1 MQEGRANAVKLEG
14 GIEICPQVKAIVDA
28 GIPVVGHLGLTPQSI
43 NTMGGYK
50 VQGRSE
56 HEREKLLDDAKAL
69 EKAGA
74 CALVLEVVPK
84 DLAQE
89 VTELINIPTIGIGAG
104 SDCDGQVLV
113 LQDLLG
119 FDDSFTPKFLKRY
132 ANLGEIITDAL
143 SNYDNDV
150 KEKSF
155 PSDKHTYS

>member
-1 MQEGRANAVKLEG
+1 M
-14 GIEICPQVKAIVDA
+14 
-28 GIPVVGHLGLTPQSI
+28 S
-43 NTMGGYK
+43 
-50 VQGRSE
+50 
-56 HEREKLLDDAKAL
+56 DAKAL
-69 EKAGA
+69 EQAGA

-89 VTELINIPTIGIGAG
+89 VSSLIEIPTIGIGAG
-104 SDCDGQVLV
+104 SECDGQVLV

-143 SNYDNDV
+143 SNYDKDV